1 MGIEFKASER
11 SSLGVEVELQIV
23 DRATRQLASAASPI
37 LAELGQSHPRGEHPK
52 AKHELLECTVE
63 IITGICQTVGEAK
76 DDLQRT
82 LKEVAVAA
90 DERGL
95 DLMCAGSHP
104 FSDWHDQTISPNPR
118 YAALVQEMQWMAR
131 RLQIFGIHFHV
142 GVRSAEKAIAIANTL
157 RGYIPHF
164 LALSAS
170 SPFWA
175 GRDTGLASSRSP
187 VFENLP
193 TAGLPYVLSGW
204 EEFEQFMSTLLAAGA
219 ISSIREV
226 WWDIRPHPD
235 FGTVELRICDGM
247 PTLREV
253 SALAAMAQCTVEWL
267 DTLLDRGYTLPV
279 PRDWTVRQNKWRA
292 ARHGL
297 DASLITDEHG
307 SQVPLRQSV
316 EELVDELTPVAGRLG
331 CTDELHVLL
340 EILEH
345 GPSYARQ
352 RELVAGGGTL
362 TDVVDALTAELRT
375 DRPGARPEEYP

>member
-1 MGIEFKASER
+1 VGIHFQASER
-11 SSLGVEVELQIV
+11 ASLGVEVELQIV
-23 DRATRQLASAASPI
+23 DRSTRELTSAASSI
-37 LAELGQSHPRGEHPK
+37 LAELGADHPEGEHPK

-90 DERGL
+90 DARGL
-95 DLMCAGSHP
+95 DLLCAGSHP
-104 FSDWHDQTISPNPR
+104 FSDWHGQQLSPSPR
-118 YAALVQEMQWMAR
+118 YAALVQEMQWVAR

-142 GVRSAEKAIAIANTL
+142 GVRSSEKAIAIANTL
-157 RGYIPHF
+157 RGYVPHF

-193 TAGLPYVLSGW
+193 TAGLPYVMAGW
-204 EEFEQFMSTLLAAGA
+204 EEFEQFMATLVAAGA

-235 FGTVELRICDGM
+235 FGTVELRICDGI

-253 SALAAMAQCTVEWL
+253 TALAAMAQCTVEWL
-267 DTLLDRGYTLPV
+267 DTLLDRGYSLPV

-297 DASLITDEHG
+297 DASIIADEDG
-307 SQVPLRQSV
+307 TQVPLRTAV
-316 EELVDELTPVAGRLG
+316 EELVHELTPVAGRLG
-331 CTDELHVLL
+331 CTDELQLVL
-340 EILEH
+340 EILDH
-345 GPSYARQ
+345 GPSYVRQ
-352 RELVAGGGTL
+352 RNVVADGGSL
-362 TDVVDALTAELRT
+362 ADVVDSLVSELRS
-375 DRPGARPEEYP
+375 DRPGSRD